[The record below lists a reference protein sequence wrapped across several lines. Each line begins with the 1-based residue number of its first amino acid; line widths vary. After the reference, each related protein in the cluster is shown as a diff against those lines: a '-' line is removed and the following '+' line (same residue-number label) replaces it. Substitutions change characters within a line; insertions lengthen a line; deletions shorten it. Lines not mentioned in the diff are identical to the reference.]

1 MNDVGG
7 RILLVMAG
15 GGIGALSR
23 YGAALLGVKFF
34 GTSFPWGTL
43 TVNLVGCFLI
53 GLSFALVER
62 TLIMSPSM
70 RLFFITGFLG
80 AMTTFSTFSYET
92 VYSMKSFG
100 CWTAAVNIVSNN
112 VAGIALVG
120 LGLRI
125 GRIRQRLEAV
135 S

>member
-1 MNDVGG
+1 
-7 RILLVMAG
+7 MAG

-23 YGAALLGVKFF
+23 YGATLLGVELF

-53 GLSFALVER
+53 GLSFALIER

-92 VYSMKSFG
+92 VYSMKSSG
-100 CWTAAVNIVSNN
+100 CWTAAVNIASNN

-125 GRIRQRLEAV
+125 GRIR
-135 S
+135 